1 MRERERERERER
13 NNNNLKKQSINK
25 NMRVGV
31 KVRTIRCELEY
42 EETVES
48 EDTRQ
53 YLLSSWKEVDVLK
66 MIEQK

>member
-1 MRERERERERER
+1 MRERERERER
-13 NNNNLKKQSINK
+13 NNNNLKKQSIK
-25 NMRVGV
+25 VGV

-42 EETVES
+42 RETVES

>member
-1 MRERERERERER
+1 
-13 NNNNLKKQSINK
+13 
-25 NMRVGV
+25 MRVGV